1 MRLVREE
8 REEDENRRRQAE
20 LERRKIIELREQEIL
35 RIQDLEE
42 RANDYQKAELIR
54 KYILALSAK
63 KRGILDQQERDE
75 LECYI
80 LWAQQKADWLDP
92 MVTKN
97 VFL

>member
-1 MRLVREE
+1 LRLVREE

-54 KYILALSAK
+54 KYLLALSAEAGHIGSAR
-63 KRGILDQQERDE
+63 KRRARMLYLMGSTESGLVRSF
-75 LECYI
+75 
-80 LWAQQKADWLDP
+80 
-92 MVTKN
+92 N
-97 VFL
+97 